1 MEVSRVSRLF
11 SKEKVKKETVE
22 KKERPV
28 KKNKDKKSFFGK
40 KNVAPEK
47 NDEVVSATTEE
58 GFESI
63 FKSRNIKDIL
73 SIKGLNSAP
82 LDHIE
87 FQDGADTV
95 YARTF
100 YIQELPRGA
109 NFGMTFN
116 EILNFPNTYSSIKL
130 EPIED
135 KDATKSLDKDLTS
148 VESEIIAASRQG
160 DTNRIR
166 RLRSKYTEGE
176 AIVSEIESKQ
186 NKFYSF
192 QIITT
197 LYDTNFDK
205 LNNSTRDLFK
215 AGERNGV
222 ALTSFYG
229 RQLEGFLLNNP
240 YNLKIKRGAVD
251 DIRYKIPFHK
261 VDIRS
266 LSTIFN
272 HIRGDFCHKHGI
284 LIGEHMISKTPVIFD
299 VFDRGHRGYN
309 LTIVGQ
315 TRSGKSSFIKKMI
328 KLYAVFYDY
337 KFVALDTQRFGS
349 RGEYADVCESVG
361 GVNVVLGP
369 QSPNRINFFDI
380 NTEVIYKKDT
390 QEEIEK
396 LSLADAVSNIYNVV
410 AALIVGKRNNY
421 ELSEVIENVT
431 RNAILSLYLDLGIVD
446 DDVSSLYEKTY
457 NISAGR
463 HKKKMPTMSDLYI
476 KLVQQNVE
484 ETSEYKRQE
493 YEKLL
498 ARISDYVR
506 EVYICHSCGKVHS
519 SEEYSN
525 SQNCSCGN
533 KVQKIQGTVLYF
545 DGETSSSVQRLMED
559 RNVPMMNFD
568 VSGVPDAD
576 LELVMMVTSYY
587 IESQFL
593 KRNSLNP
600 LKAQKLVYLSDEL
613 HKSFVN
619 RYVRKIIINAYRTAG
634 KANASC
640 WTATQS
646 IKDYF
651 LYKDAKAEENP
662 VTIVTQSTAM
672 FLFNHKQA
680 DVEYLK
686 QLDNLNENDIQFVLD
701 ASQGESLLVDTNGK
715 ARVKVILLDSELD
728 FANTNVE
735 LEKERNRRKA

>member
-1 MEVSRVSRLF
+1 MKKLQSKKDKEIKDKPKGKTFNFF
-11 SKEKVKKETVE
+11 SKKNADTHEEET
-22 KKERPV
+22 
-28 KKNKDKKSFFGK
+28 
-40 KNVAPEK
+40 
-47 NDEVVSATTEE
+47 VSATSGNEY
-58 GFESI
+58 ESI
-63 FKSRNIKDIL
+63 FQKRTLKEL
-73 SIKGLNSAP
+73 LAFQGLNSAP

-87 FQDGADTV
+87 YQDGPHTV

-116 EILNFPNTYSSIKL
+116 EILNFRNTYSSIKL
-130 EPIED
+130 EPIPD
-135 KDATKSLDKDLTS
+135 KDATKSLDRDLTS
-148 VESEIIAASRQG
+148 VESEIIAANRQG

-166 RLRSKYTEGE
+166 RLRSKYAEGE
-176 AIVSEIESKQ
+176 SIVSEIESKQ

-197 LYDTNFDK
+197 LYDTSFDK
-205 LNNSTRDLFK
+205 LNNATRDLYK

-240 YNLKIKRGAVD
+240 YNIKIKKSALEDFRF
-251 DIRYKIPFHK
+251 KIPYHK

-272 HIRGDFCHKHGI
+272 HIHGDFCHKKGV
-284 LIGEHMISKTPVIFD
+284 LIGEHIISRTPVIFD
-299 VFDRGHRGYN
+299 VFDPGHRGYN

-328 KLYAVFYDY
+328 KLCAVFYDY

-349 RGEYADVCESVG
+349 RGEYADVAESVG
-361 GVNVVLGP
+361 GINVVLGP

-380 NTEVIYKKDT
+380 DTEVIYKKET
-390 QEEIEK
+390 KEELER

-421 ELSEVIENVT
+421 EISEVIENET
-431 RNAILSLYLDLGIVD
+431 RNAILSLYTDRGIKD
-446 DDVSSLYEKTY
+446 GDVESLYEKT
-457 NISAGR
+457 NAISAGR
-463 HKKKMPTMSDLYI
+463 RKKEMPVMNDLFV
-476 KLVQQNVE
+476 KLYQQSLRAE
-484 ETSEYKRQE
+484 SEYKKQE

-498 ARISDYVR
+498 ARVADYVK
-506 EVYICHSCGKVHS
+506 EVHICPLCGKVYTS
-519 SEEYSN
+519 SLHENN
-525 SQNCSCGN
+525 SQCTCGGEI
-533 KVQKIQGTVLYF
+533 KEIKGTVLYF
-545 DGETSSSVQRLMED
+545 DGETSNNVQRLMED
-559 RNVPMMNFD
+559 RDIPMLNFD
-568 VSGVPDAD
+568 VSGVPDGD

-587 IESQFL
+587 IESRFL

-662 VTIVTQSTAM
+662 VTIVTQSTAT

-680 DVEYLK
+680 DVEYLR
-686 QLDNLNENDIQFVLD
+686 QLDNLNENDIRFIVD
-701 ASQGESLLVDTNGK
+701 ATQGECLLVDTTGK
-715 ARVKVILLDSELD
+715 ARVNVILLDSELD

-735 LEKERNRRKA
+735 IEKQRSKRKA

>member
-1 MEVSRVSRLF
+1 VSGLF
-11 SKEKVKKETVE
+11 NREKQAKEKL
-22 KKERPV
+22 V
-28 KKNKDKKSFFGK
+28 KKNKEKKVKRGLFSRK
-40 KNVAPEK
+40 EHVDNSVQ
-47 NDEVVSATTEE
+47 DVVVSAESEE
-58 GFESI
+58 QFKSI
-63 FKSRNIKDIL
+63 FQTRDLKDVF
-73 SIKGLNSAP
+73 SFKGLNSAP
-82 LDHIE
+82 FDHIE
-87 FQDGADTV
+87 FQDGAETV

-100 YIQELPRGA
+100 YVQELPRGA
-109 NFGMTFN
+109 NFGMTFS
-116 EILNFPNTYSSIKL
+116 EILNFPNTYSSVKL
-130 EPIED
+130 EPIPD
-135 KDATKSLDKDLTS
+135 KDATKSLDRDLTS
-148 VESEIIAASRQG
+148 VESEIISASRQG

-166 RLRSKYTEGE
+166 RLRSKYNEGE
-176 AIVSEIESKQ
+176 SIVSEIESKQ

-197 LYDTNFDK
+197 IYNTDFDA
-205 LNNSTRDLFK
+205 LNNATRDLFK

-222 ALTSFYG
+222 TLTSFYG

-240 YNLKIKRGAVD
+240 YNLKIKQGVID
-251 DIRYKIPFHK
+251 EFRYKIPYHR

-272 HIRGDFCHKHGI
+272 HIRGDFCHKKGV
-284 LIGEHMISKTPVIFD
+284 LIGEHMISNTPVIFD
-299 VFDRGHRGYN
+299 VFDPGHRGYN

-328 KLYAVFYDY
+328 KLCAVFYDY

-369 QSPNRINFFDI
+369 QSPNRVNFFDI
-380 NTEVIYKKDT
+380 STETIYKKET
-390 QEEIEK
+390 QEEVER

-410 AALIVGKRNNY
+410 AALIVGKRTSY

-431 RNAILSLYLDLGIVD
+431 RNAILSLYLDRGIVD
-446 DDVSSLYEKTY
+446 GDVSSLYERSEY
-457 NISAGR
+457 ISAGR
-463 HKKKMPTMSDLYI
+463 HRKTMPTMSDLYV

-484 ETSEYKRQE
+484 ETSQYKMQE

-498 ARISDYVR
+498 ARVSDYVR
-506 EVYICHSCGKVHS
+506 EVYICHGCGKTYTQQ
-519 SEEYSN
+519 EYEGREV
-525 SQNCSCGN
+525 CSCN
-533 KVQKIQGTVLYF
+533 SKIQAIRGTVLYF
-545 DGETSSSVQRLMED
+545 DGETSSTVQRLMED
-559 RNVPMMNFD
+559 RDVPMLNFD

-619 RYVRKIIINAYRTAG
+619 KYVRKIIINAYRTAG

-680 DVEYLK
+680 DVEYLQ
-686 QLDNLNENDIQFVLD
+686 QLDNLNENDIQFIID
-701 ASQGESLLVDTNGK
+701 AAQGECLLVDTTGK
-715 ARVKVILLDSELD
+715 ARVRIILLDSELD

-735 LEKERNRRKA
+735 LEKERSRRKA